1 MRATEY
7 TRAGSLHQPGR
18 SLLQCVGG
26 GGRLLPNACTPPRA
40 GESAKDKGKKGSGVG
55 DKATGWLAALEAGGM
70 LVVDAPWE
78 LQLAKEMANAA
89 ALLNRKR
96 GEGDKDTEETRYR
109 SVHSK

>member
-1 MRATEY
+1 MVRGMV
-7 TRAGSLHQPGR
+7 R
-18 SLLQCVGG
+18 
-26 GGRLLPNACTPPRA
+26 GGRGSLLPNACTPPRA
-40 GESAKDKGKKGSGVG
+40 GESAKDKGKKGLGVG

-109 SVHSK
+109 SVHCK

>member
-1 MRATEY
+1 MSR
-7 TRAGSLHQPGR
+7 RVGPGHCY
-18 SLLQCVGG
+18 LVI
-26 GGRLLPNACTPPRA
+26 TPPRA

-55 DKATGWLAALEAGGM
+55 SKATGWLEALEAGGM

-109 SVHSK
+109 SVRSA